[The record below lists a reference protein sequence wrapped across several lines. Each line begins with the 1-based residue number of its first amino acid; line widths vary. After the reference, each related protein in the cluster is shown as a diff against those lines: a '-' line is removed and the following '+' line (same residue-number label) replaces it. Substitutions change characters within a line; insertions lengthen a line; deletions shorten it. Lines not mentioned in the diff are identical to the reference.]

1 MSALGHCWQK
11 WQLPTT
17 NQSSKLVRHIVMSSK
32 PMLHIECRNR
42 SPKIDIKTS
51 PRAVKSPGPWLIS
64 LCEETPK
71 LRASGTPSSK
81 SRATKDILWSPAY
94 LKLHVL
100 ASHKDVKTKQN
111 VFVFLLKQCPFKL
124 LCTRSALTSMSVEM
138 ERVFSILSVL
148 TLWWVFFMALVIED
162 QLLKQVCVHKS

>member
-1 MSALGHCWQK
+1 MSALGHGWQK

-71 LRASGTPSSK
+71 LRAMGHPQAKAGPLRIYSDHQPTWNCTSSLH
-81 SRATKDILWSPAY
+81 TKMSKQSKMY
-94 LKLHVL
+94 LSFDLNSVPL
-100 ASHKDVKTKQN
+100 N
-111 VFVFLLKQCPFKL
+111 F
-124 LCTRSALTSMSVEM
+124 SALGLHWHRWVSKWSVCSQ
-138 ERVFSILSVL
+138 FYL
-148 TLWWVFFMALVIED
+148 
-162 QLLKQVCVHKS
+162 C